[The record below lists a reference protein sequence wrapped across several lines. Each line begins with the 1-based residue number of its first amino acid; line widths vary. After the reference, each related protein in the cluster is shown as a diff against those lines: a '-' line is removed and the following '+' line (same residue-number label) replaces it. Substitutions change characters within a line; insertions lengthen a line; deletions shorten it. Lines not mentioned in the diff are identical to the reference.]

1 LDVILYPSRKL
12 SIFISLF
19 NLALSTKP
27 IAAHIDIIAEPPY
40 ESIGI
45 GTPTIGIKPVIIAQL
60 IKKYRKI
67 RTEIAPQ
74 AIELNRLLEIN
85 DVWAEIIIKYIKI
98 EKINIPPINPVSS
111 SNTANI
117 KSLCFSGKKFN

>member
-60 IKKYRKI
+60 IKKYKKI

-98 EKINIPPINPVSS
+98 EKINIPPIKPVSS
-111 SNTANI
+111 SNTAN
-117 KSLCFSGKKFN
+117 